1 MEGVEAG
8 GRLAHLI
15 GTQIIWSS
23 GAYGRDDKYTGD
35 PGDTL
40 AQNDATDYGKL
51 LLVDIASGEI
61 TKIAKGLRNP
71 QGLSVD
77 PDGGIWVTD
86 HGMRGGD
93 ELNYTTVWRRPNFGH
108 PVVSYG
114 THYDRRSVSLS
125 GSHAGH
131 DSFDLPVVSFVPAI
145 GPGAALFLDG
155 FDPAWDGDVLIG
167 GFKGML
173 HRVHTVDERAIVV
186 EPIKTGVRTRDI
198 QAMPDG
204 RFAVCT
210 DNLQIIYFSANTSP
224 DAISQMR
231 RQLDGIKNAGQR
243 EATAG
248 LFEACLNC
256 HGFETEG
263 HQSGPSLHQICGANV
278 ASSSFEDYS
287 SALKDAGGVWTHDR
301 LASFISDPASVAPGT
316 SMAWEGLDDKTAAD
330 NLALI
335 MCWTRY

>member
-93 ELNYTTVWRRPNFGH
+93 ELNYTTVWRCPNFGH
-108 PVVSYG
+108 PVVS
-114 THYDRRSVSLS
+114 
-125 GSHAGH
+125 
-131 DSFDLPVVSFVPAI
+131 
-145 GPGAALFLDG
+145 
-155 FDPAWDGDVLIG
+155 
-167 GFKGML
+167 
-173 HRVHTVDERAIVV
+173 
-186 EPIKTGVRTRDI
+186 
-198 QAMPDG
+198 
-204 RFAVCT
+204 
-210 DNLQIIYFSANTSP
+210 
-224 DAISQMR
+224 
-231 RQLDGIKNAGQR
+231 
-243 EATAG
+243 
-248 LFEACLNC
+248 
-256 HGFETEG
+256 
-263 HQSGPSLHQICGANV
+263 
-278 ASSSFEDYS
+278 
-287 SALKDAGGVWTHDR
+287 
-301 LASFISDPASVAPGT
+301 
-316 SMAWEGLDDKTAAD
+316 
-330 NLALI
+330 
-335 MCWTRY
+335 